1 MNEGTEFVSWSMLGV
16 ADGNSLAITVW
27 SNY

>member
-1 MNEGTEFVSWSMLGV
+1 MNEGTEFVSWSMLDG